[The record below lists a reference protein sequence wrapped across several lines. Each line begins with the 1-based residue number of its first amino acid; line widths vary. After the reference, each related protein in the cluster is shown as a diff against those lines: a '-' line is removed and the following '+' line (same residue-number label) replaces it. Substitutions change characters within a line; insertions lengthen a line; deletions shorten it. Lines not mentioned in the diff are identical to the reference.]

1 VLYPAFLRLN
11 TGAATAGLLLL
22 TVLAM
27 SPAYQSLAATTDSA
41 GSPAP
46 EPVKWTAPAAEEVES
61 ILVEWIAKSSAT
73 PDEAS
78 RSELAVRPKLDL
90 LFTSGDRLDAVMA
103 CLAEELSA
111 VAQVVEACRTSPME
125 ATSLDWLDSA
135 DVDYWVR
142 NNVRLYVGRALVR
155 HHYYEQA
162 LSVLDGLAPDDVF
175 DPASLL
181 FYRSVAEHQLVRI
194 DEANVTLA
202 SLLDAEQDMPE
213 RYAQVARLMRA
224 DIAKVKVDSLNHIAR
239 RMSDVERRLGLSEAD
254 DKTQEV
260 ERGILA
266 SLDKVIEQLEKQQQQ
281 QQQQQQAG
289 SQPSGEPMDDS
300 KMAEQKGDGKVD
312 VKDIGDG
319 SGWGNMPP
327 RERER
332 VLQQIG
338 RDFPG
343 HYRDLMEE
351 YLKRLATDERD
362 EEQP

>member
-1 VLYPAFLRLN
+1 VLYPAFLRSISGPAI
-11 TGAATAGLLLL
+11 TGVLLLIVSALSPATASD
-22 TVLAM
+22 AIK
-27 SPAYQSLAATTDSA
+27 SSAA
-41 GSPAP
+41 
-46 EPVKWTAPAAEEVES
+46 EPVKWTTPAAEDVEAT
-61 ILVEWIAKSSAT
+61 LVEWIAKSSAT
-73 PDEAS
+73 PDQAA
-78 RSELAVRPKLDL
+78 RRELAIRPKLDL
-90 LFTSGDRLDAVMA
+90 LFTPTDRLDAVMA
-103 CLAEELSA
+103 CLVTEMPA
-111 VAQVVEACRTSPME
+111 VAQLVEACRNSPME

-162 LSVLDGLAPDDVF
+162 LSVMNGLAPDDVF

-181 FYRSVAEHQLVRI
+181 FYRSVAEHQLVRT
-194 DEANVTLA
+194 DEANITLA
-202 SLLDAEQDMPE
+202 SLLDAEQEMPD
-213 RYAQVARLMRA
+213 RFAQVARLMRA

-239 RMSDVERRLGLSEAD
+239 RMSDVERRLSLSEAD
-254 DKTQEV
+254 EKTQEV

-266 SLDKVIEQLEKQQQQ
+266 SLDKVIEQLEQQQQQ

-289 SQPSGEPMDDS
+289 SQPSGQPMDDS
-300 KMAEQKGDGKVD
+300 KIADQKGEGKVD

-362 EEQP
+362 EE

>member
-1 VLYPAFLRLN
+1 MLYPAFLRSI
-11 TGAATAGLLLL
+11 TGPTSVGILWLAVSTSSAANK
-22 TVLAM
+22 
-27 SPAYQSLAATTDSA
+27 TDSA
-41 GSPAP
+41 KTPAA
-46 EPVKWTAPAAEEVES
+46 EPVKWTTPVAEKVES
-61 ILVEWIAKSSAT
+61 TIVEWIAESSAT
-73 PDEAS
+73 AGEAS
-78 RSELAVRPKLDL
+78 RREAAIRQQLDQ
-90 LFTSGDRLDAVMA
+90 LFTPADRLDVVMA
-103 CLAEELSA
+103 CLAA
-111 VAQVVEACRTSPME
+111 DIPAAAQVVELCRNSPMQ

-135 DVDYWVR
+135 DMDYWVR
-142 NNVRLYVGRALVR
+142 HNVRLYVGRALVR

-162 LSVLDGLAPDDVF
+162 LSVMEGLAPDDVF

-194 DEANVTLA
+194 DEANISLA

-224 DIAKVKVDSLNHIAR
+224 DIAKVKIDSLNHIAR
-239 RMSDVERRLGLSEAD
+239 RMSDVERRLALSEAD

-266 SLDKVIEQLEKQQQQ
+266 SLDKMIEQLEQQQ
-281 QQQQQQAG
+281 QQQQQQAAG
-289 SQPSGEPMDDS
+289 QPSGEPMDDS
-300 KMAEQKGDGKVD
+300 KFAEQKGEGKVD
-312 VKDIGDG
+312 IKEIGDG

-362 EEQP
+362 EKKP

>member
-1 VLYPAFLRLN
+1 MLYPAFLRSISGPAI
-11 TGAATAGLLLL
+11 TGVLLLMVLALSPAHMSSAAATDAVENP
-22 TVLAM
+22 TA
-27 SPAYQSLAATTDSA
+27 
-41 GSPAP
+41 
-46 EPVKWTAPAAEEVES
+46 EPVKWTTPAAEDVEAT
-61 ILVEWIAKSSAT
+61 LVEWIAESSAT
-73 PDEAS
+73 PEEAS
-78 RSELAVRPKLDL
+78 RRELAIRPKLDM
-90 LFTSGDRLDAVMA
+90 LFTPTDRLDAVMA
-103 CLAEELSA
+103 CLADEMPA
-111 VAQVVEACRTSPME
+111 VAQLVEACRNSPIE

-135 DVDYWVR
+135 DIDYWVR

-162 LSVLDGLAPDDVF
+162 LSVMNGLAPDDVF

-194 DEANVTLA
+194 DEANITLA
-202 SLLDAEQDMPE
+202 SLLDAEQEMPE
-213 RYAQVARLMRA
+213 RFAQVARLMRA
-224 DIAKVKVDSLNHIAR
+224 DITKVKVDSLNHIAR
-239 RMSDVERRLGLSEAD
+239 RMSDVERRLSLSEAD
-254 DKTQEV
+254 EKTQEV

-266 SLDKVIEQLEKQQQQ
+266 SLDKVIEQLEQQQQQ

-300 KMAEQKGDGKVD
+300 KIAEQRGEGKVD
-312 VKDIGDG
+312 PKDIGDG

-362 EEQP
+362 EE